1 MGKSDQQYLDW
12 GGNNIASG
20 FGIVPVGDN
29 FKTKS
34 GPRNSDINTKTLT
47 PII

>member
-1 MGKSDQQYLDW
+1 MGKSDKQYLDW

-20 FGIVPVGDN
+20 FVIVPVGDN
-29 FKTKS
+29 FETKS
-34 GPRNSDINTKTLT
+34 DPENSDIDAKTHA